1 MIEVRG
7 LKKTFDG
14 FAALDGADLSVPR
27 GAVYGLVGPN
37 GAGKTTLLRHLTGV
51 YHQDSGSVTFDG
63 QPVWENVDVKAR
75 IASIPDDW
83 FYFMQA
89 GLRDMMRF
97 YRGFYP
103 HFNAERYEK
112 LKEVFALDET
122 RPLRRMS
129 KGQQKQAAFW
139 LAMCAMPDYLILDEP
154 VDGLDPVMRRQVW
167 SLILQDVA
175 ERGTTVLVSS
185 HNLREL
191 EDVCDHVGVM
201 SRGKLLLEHS
211 LSELQDYTV
220 KLQLAFEG
228 AELPEL
234 PQEIKVL
241 HHAQTGRVH
250 TLICRGSAEELEQQ
264 LAALCMMM
272 TGQILAAPVF
282 YFVGNILV
290 PGMEY
295 LLRNFAGNFLY
306 GYSGHTDV
314 ALGFLSPPLY
324 MYTMCT
330 EVAIASI
337 ETCESDSYYVTA
349 YALEH
354 RSFMILAAYALAGL
368 VIALIALLLYRT
380 RKSEMTGSTVAFP
393 WATPIFK
400 YGVAFCTAV
409 ALGQFLYYF
418 LFGQYRSGGSDS
430 LPGTILCMVAA
441 GLVGYFVAEMLI
453 KKSFRVFRAGAKG
466 AVIVSLALVLLGVTM
481 SFDLTGYEKRV
492 PDESEIES
500 AFYTFSGM
508 THVTTDDADTI
519 RRLTAAHQAIVKNR
533 NEQARIADA
542 WDADALSQSDYAD
555 IEPFSLRLT
564 YYLKDGSQLSRSYSL
579 YLRRSDLTAPSSVT
593 ARVNALYTCRESVLC
608 RVLGYGYE
616 HLGDTPRFLDSYC
629 YYYDD
634 NSGGKDYALTAAQA
648 EQVYAALMQ
657 DVQDSDNGG
666 SDIFAVQEH
675 LYDSSISFSLELYF
689 ESTNEKGRPEVY
701 TLSPPVNGS
710 TPNTLQVLNELL
722 PELKSNTVTPPS
734 DDGIHTLPATEDV
747 STTESVN

>member
-1 MIEVRG
+1 MRSATSFFDKTLFRSQLKHTWPLWLGYTALWLFLVPVALFSALSAYPGSYSAADASSLLLNTGVRG
-7 LKKTFDG
+7 GVFISFVFGLF
-14 FAALDGADLSVPR
+14 FAMLAFS
-27 GAVYGLVGPN
+27 
-37 GAGKTTLLRHLTGV
+37 HLTQSRATNGFHALPV
-51 YHQDSGSVTFDG
+51 RRETIFLTAYLTGLFCQLSTILVTFLLGAAVSAPLHLSFWSVTG
-63 QPVWENVDVKAR
+63 
-75 IASIPDDW
+75 
-83 FYFMQA
+83 
-89 GLRDMMRF
+89 
-97 YRGFYP
+97 
-103 HFNAERYEK
+103 
-112 LKEVFALDET
+112 
-122 RPLRRMS
+122 
-129 KGQQKQAAFW
+129 AA
-139 LAMCAMPDYLILDEP
+139 M
-154 VDGLDPVMRRQVW
+154 
-167 SLILQDVA
+167 
-175 ERGTTVLVSS
+175 
-185 HNLREL
+185 
-191 EDVCDHVGVM
+191 
-201 SRGKLLLEHS
+201 
-211 LSELQDYTV
+211 
-220 KLQLAFEG
+220 
-228 AELPEL
+228 
-234 PQEIKVL
+234 
-241 HHAQTGRVH
+241 
-250 TLICRGSAEELEQQ
+250 GSAMLEAVFFYSF
-264 LAALCMMM
+264 AALCMMM

-324 MYTMCT
+324 MYT
-330 EVAIASI
+330 EVSIASI

-466 AVIVSLALVLLGVTM
+466 AVIVSLAGVAM
-481 SFDLTGYEKRV
+481 SFDLTGYEKHV

-508 THVTTDDADTI
+508 TNVTTDDADTI

-533 NEQARIADA
+533 NEQTRIADA
-542 WDADALSQSDYAD
+542 WDADTLSQSDHDD

-666 SDIFAVQEH
+666 SDIFAVQEY
-675 LYDSSISFSLELYF
+675 LYDSPTHFSPELYY

-701 TLSPPVNGS
+701 SLGPNVNNS
-710 TPNTLQVLNELL
+710 TPNTLQVLSELL

-747 STTESVN
+747 STEESVN

>member
-1 MIEVRG
+1 MRSATSFFDKTLFRSQLKHTWPLWLGYTALWLFLVPVALFSALSAYQGGYSAADASYLLLNTGVRG
-7 LKKTFDG
+7 GVFISFVFGLF
-14 FAALDGADLSVPR
+14 FAMLAFS
-27 GAVYGLVGPN
+27 
-37 GAGKTTLLRHLTGV
+37 HLTQSRATNGFHALPV
-51 YHQDSGSVTFDG
+51 RRETIFLTAYLTGLFCQVSSILVTFLLGAAISAPLHLSFWSVT
-63 QPVWENVDVKAR
+63 
-75 IASIPDDW
+75 
-83 FYFMQA
+83 
-89 GLRDMMRF
+89 
-97 YRGFYP
+97 
-103 HFNAERYEK
+103 
-112 LKEVFALDET
+112 
-122 RPLRRMS
+122 
-129 KGQQKQAAFW
+129 AA
-139 LAMCAMPDYLILDEP
+139 AM
-154 VDGLDPVMRRQVW
+154 
-167 SLILQDVA
+167 
-175 ERGTTVLVSS
+175 
-185 HNLREL
+185 
-191 EDVCDHVGVM
+191 
-201 SRGKLLLEHS
+201 
-211 LSELQDYTV
+211 
-220 KLQLAFEG
+220 
-228 AELPEL
+228 
-234 PQEIKVL
+234 
-241 HHAQTGRVH
+241 
-250 TLICRGSAEELEQQ
+250 GSAMLEAVFFYSF
-264 LAALCMMM
+264 AALCMMM

-324 MYTMCT
+324 MYTK
-330 EVAIASI
+330 VGIASI

-354 RSFMILAAYALAGL
+354 RS
-368 VIALIALLLYRT
+368 
-380 RKSEMTGSTVAFP
+380 
-393 WATPIFK
+393 
-400 YGVAFCTAV
+400 
-409 ALGQFLYYF
+409 
-418 LFGQYRSGGSDS
+418 GGSDS
-430 LPGTILCMVAA
+430 LSGTILCMVAA

-466 AVIVSLALVLLGVTM
+466 AAIVSLALVLLGVAM
-481 SFDLTGYEKRV
+481 SFDLTGYEKHV

-508 THVTTDDADTI
+508 TNVTTDDADTI

-542 WDADALSQSDYAD
+542 WDADTLSQSDHDD

-564 YYLKDGSQLSRSYSL
+564 YYLKDGSQLSRSYL
-579 YLRRSDLTAPSSVT
+579 VYLRRSDLTVPSSTT

-616 HLGDTPRFLDSYC
+616 QLGDTPRFLDSYC

-634 NSGGKDYALTAAQA
+634 NSGGKDYTLTAAQA
-648 EQVYAALMQ
+648 EQVYAALMR

-675 LYDSSISFSLELYF
+675 LYDSPTHFSPELYY

-701 TLSPPVNGS
+701 SLGPNVNNS

-734 DDGIHTLPATEDV
+734 DDGIDTLPATEDV
-747 STTESVN
+747 SATESVN